1 MAEKVLILGAT
12 SDIARAIAHQ
22 HAQAG
27 STLVLAGRNTAELE
41 KDAQDIRLRY
51 QAEVE
56 VAAFDAQA
64 YDSHADFWQAISP
77 QADWVYLVFGYMGE
91 QERVQQNWAEAE
103 QTLAVN
109 YVGAVSILERVA
121 QSFEERGSGTI
132 VGISSVA
139 GDRGR
144 ASNYLYG
151 SAKAGLTA
159 YLSGLRNRLA
169 KEGVHV
175 LTVKPGFVRTAMTA
189 GMDLPPVITGE
200 PEKVAKDIIKAAR
213 RKKNVIYTLWMWRYI
228 MLIIRNIPE
237 GIFKKL
243 SL

>member
-1 MAEKVLILGAT
+1 MAENILILGAT

-22 HAQAG
+22 HAQEGAH
-27 STLVLAGRNTAELE
+27 LILAGRNVAELE
-41 KDAQDIRLRY
+41 KDAQDMRIRH
-51 QAEVE
+51 ESSVE
-56 VAAFDAQA
+56 VAAFDAQK
-64 YDSHADFWQAISP
+64 YDTHPSFWQGLSP
-77 QADWVYLVFGYMGE
+77 QPDLVYLVFGYLGE
-91 QERVQQNWAEAE
+91 QERAQENWSEAE
-103 QTLAVN
+103 QSLAVN

-121 QSFEERGSGTI
+121 QSFEQRGTGTI

-169 KEGVHV
+169 QKGVHV
-175 LTVKPGFVRTAMTA
+175 MTVKPGFVRTAMTA
-189 GMDLPPVITGE
+189 SMDLPPVITGE
-200 PEKVAKDIIKAAR
+200 PAKVAKDIIKGVR
-213 RKKNVIYTLWMWRYI
+213 RRRNVIYTLWMWRYV

>member
-27 STLVLAGRNTAELE
+27 STLLLAGRNTAELE

-51 QAEVE
+51 QAKVE

-64 YDSHADFWQAISP
+64 YASHAAFWQALSP
-77 QADWVYLVFGYMGE
+77 QPDWVYLVFGYMGE
-91 QERVQQNWAEAE
+91 QERVQQDWTEAE

-109 YVGAVSILERVA
+109 FVGAVSILERVA

-132 VGISSVA
+132 VGVSSVA
-139 GDRGR
+139 GERGR

-169 KEGVHV
+169 KQGVHV

-189 GMDLPPVITGE
+189 GMDLPPVITAE

>member
-1 MAEKVLILGAT
+1 MNILILGAT

-22 HAQAG
+22 HAAEG
-27 STLVLAGRNTAELE
+27 ANLILAGRNLVELE
-41 KDAQDIRLRY
+41 KDAQDMRIRY
-51 QAEVE
+51 EVKVE
-56 VAAFDAQA
+56 VASFDAQA
-64 YDSHADFWQAISP
+64 YETHADFWGGLSTQP
-77 QADWVYLVFGYMGE
+77 DWVYLVFGYLGE
-91 QERVQQNWAEAE
+91 QERAQQNWSEAE

-121 QSFEERGSGTI
+121 ETFEQRGSGKI
-132 VGISSVA
+132 IGISSVA

-169 KEGVHV
+169 TKGVHV
-175 LTVKPGFVRTAMTA
+175 MTVKPGFVRTAMTES
-189 GMDLPPVITGE
+189 MDLPPVITGE
-200 PEKVAKDIIKAAR
+200 PAKVAKDIIRSVR
-213 RKKNVIYTLWMWRYI
+213 RGRNVIYTLWMWRYI
-228 MLIIRNIPE
+228 MLIIRTIPE
-237 GIFKKL
+237 KIFKKL